1 MVLRGFRQCAW
12 TGAVTAS
19 CFKRKFVGLLEL
31 VPSVKSG
38 RVLEDPSCAAALLV
52 QDVYLEEDPSA
63 SLLAAE
69 DRRRLVEAEK
79 HLKKTNSDIV
89 V

>member
-38 RVLEDPSCAAALLV
+38 RVLEDPSCAASCAH
-52 QDVYLEEDPSA
+52 LEEEPSA

-79 HLKKTNSDIV
+79 QLKKTNSDIV